1 MKMTEPVQLLKH
13 SLENK
18 GGSLKPVRQYTLHP
32 SNTSEKYE
40 ISDVYLTDYGNR
52 TVSIG
57 MDVKFSNANG
67 LGDGVEMILPNQTTN
82 ITVPE
87 QAVNAI
93 VNACSEVCHA
103 FIEKVNTGLRFYLF
117 FPSDE
122 HTIEVGES
130 YRISFTMPLPDINW
144 TEFGATEGL
153 PIESYAAH

>member
-52 TVSIG
+52 TVLIT
-57 MDVKFSNANG
+57 MNVEFSHADA
-67 LGDGVEMILPNQTTN
+67 LLGVEMILPNQTSN
-82 ITVPE
+82 IEVPI
-87 QAVNAI
+87 QGVNA
-93 VNACSEVCHA
+93 VMRTCSEVCHA
-103 FIEKVNTGLRFYLF
+103 FILKVDAGLRFFLE
-117 FPSDE
+117 FPSIQ
-122 HTIEVGES
+122 HSIQVGRS
-130 YRISFTMPLPDINW
+130 YDIYFTMSVPDINW

-153 PIESYAAH
+153 PTESYAAP